1 MRPPWISSAIEA
13 LRKGRFLFIFTV
25 FVLLPII
32 PLAYL
37 ALQSIPGD
45 QEPVS
50 DRINARLRSVG
61 ETVARTAS
69 RPLLDCVPEFSRR
82 VRPGLSISALAAEV
96 SEWRKSCA
104 CVSDV
109 FLLDHRLRPLHPFRE
124 PAERSAD
131 LLIAA
136 RQDEGI
142 VEYSR
147 AMRAGSAR
155 EFISRDP
162 AAAMED
168 YHAAADRAG
177 SPQMKAIAA
186 LSQARCAMKAERY
199 AEAGD
204 LYRAILE
211 HAGEAVS
218 YNGLSLRL
226 LSMDGAAEAEAG
238 AGRTSDAAERRF
250 DILRGLAAGELACD
264 VDEAVFYAS
273 MITEIFRGSSG
284 PPPPGFEAVL
294 REWAVTERSAR
305 AMERLRSEFAPDF
318 TRAIEEG
325 GGPRILA
332 RTAGGEETLVACLPI
347 AAAGEAR
354 PALLVA
360 ALDGGALRG
369 SLAGILRDAAAS
381 EPDVNISLLDPEGR
395 AIASRGDPGGASP
408 HVLTRP
414 LAPVLPAWQL
424 RLAYRRDGILYQLA
438 ARERRARLTYS
449 TLLLSIIFLG
459 LYLIY
464 RLVKKD
470 SELARLKGD
479 FVSRVSHELR
489 TPLSTI
495 RAVGEMLE
503 MGAVSSREKEM
514 EYFTYITSEGR
525 RLSRLIDNVLDFSRI
540 GAGKRSYA
548 LRPADIGATVSSTV
562 NAFRQYASPDGF
574 RISYEADPD
583 IPRVLADEDAVSQAL
598 INLLDNA
605 VKFSR
610 EEKAVRVRLRRRGG
624 EVLLSVCDRGIGI
637 ARTDIPKIFAQF
649 YRLDEGS
656 AVARKGAG
664 IGLSIVKHIAEAHG
678 GRVEVRSALGE
689 GSDFTIVIPAL
700 EEDGR

>member
-13 LRKGRFLFIFTV
+13 LRKGRFLFIFAV

-82 VRPGLSISALAAEV
+82 VRPGLPISALAAEV
-96 SEWRKSCA
+96 SEWRKSCP

-162 AAAMED
+162 AAAIED

-226 LSMDGAAEAEAG
+226 LSMQGAADAEAG

-264 VDEAVFYAS
+264 VDEAAFYAS

-318 TRAIEEG
+318 ARAIEEG
-325 GGPRILA
+325 GGRGSSRGRP
-332 RTAGGEETLVACLPI
+332 AGRRPSWRAFRSRRPGRP
-347 AAAGEAR
+347 AR
-354 PALLVA
+354 P
-360 ALDGGALRG
+360 
-369 SLAGILRDAAAS
+369 
-381 EPDVNISLLDPEGR
+381 
-395 AIASRGDPGGASP
+395 
-408 HVLTRP
+408 
-414 LAPVLPAWQL
+414 
-424 RLAYRRDGILYQLA
+424 
-438 ARERRARLTYS
+438 
-449 TLLLSIIFLG
+449 
-459 LYLIY
+459 
-464 RLVKKD
+464 
-470 SELARLKGD
+470 
-479 FVSRVSHELR
+479 
-489 TPLSTI
+489 
-495 RAVGEMLE
+495 
-503 MGAVSSREKEM
+503 
-514 EYFTYITSEGR
+514 
-525 RLSRLIDNVLDFSRI
+525 FSRP
-540 GAGKRSYA
+540 RSTA
-548 LRPADIGATVSSTV
+548 AHCAAPWPASSATR
-562 NAFRQYASPDGF
+562 A
-574 RISYEADPD
+574 
-583 IPRVLADEDAVSQAL
+583 PR
-598 INLLDNA
+598 
-605 VKFSR
+605 SR
-610 EEKAVRVRLRRRGG
+610 
-624 EVLLSVCDRGIGI
+624 
-637 ARTDIPKIFAQF
+637 T
-649 YRLDEGS
+649 
-656 AVARKGAG
+656 
-664 IGLSIVKHIAEAHG
+664 
-678 GRVEVRSALGE
+678 
-689 GSDFTIVIPAL
+689 
-700 EEDGR
+700 